1 MFEHEHGEV
10 VGIGVGDVDVLSVHV
25 DRRRET
31 AGVETRTRAGGIV
44 CVPSPG
50 AMESNPRPGMASAAP
65 LAWCGTHAA
74 ASRSAIAWTIRKS
87 NVRDSW
93 PRREPADPP
102 ARSAGGCAARP
113 RAAVGTTRSPVPRT
127 SRSIQAGVTR
137 WRFPLP
143 RAWRGRAGTAW
154 RTRPSRLIGKLP
166 VGVGICLTRWAI
178 CREVSHCG
186 NADDS
191 TANTSNSCLPHLS
204 EKRRLPFDPSAIS
217 PHVSLAFRLS
227 MHGYHAHH
235 IP

>member
-1 MFEHEHGEV
+1 MFSPSTSTV
-10 VGIGVGDVDVLSVHV
+10 AAK
-25 DRRRET
+25 RREST
-31 AGVETRTRAGGIV
+31 TRTRAGGIV

-50 AMESNPRPGMASAAP
+50 AMDPIRGRGWASAAP

-154 RTRPSRLIGKLP
+154 RTRPSRLIGKFP
-166 VGVGICLTRWAI
+166 VGVGICLDAL
-178 CREVSHCG
+178 G
-186 NADDS
+186 D
-191 TANTSNSCLPHLS
+191 LPRGQPLR
-204 EKRRLPFDPSAIS
+204 KRRRQHGQHIQLMFAPFVGKAAS
-217 PHVSLAFRLS
+217 PVRSLC
-227 MHGYHAHH
+227 H
-235 IP
+235 